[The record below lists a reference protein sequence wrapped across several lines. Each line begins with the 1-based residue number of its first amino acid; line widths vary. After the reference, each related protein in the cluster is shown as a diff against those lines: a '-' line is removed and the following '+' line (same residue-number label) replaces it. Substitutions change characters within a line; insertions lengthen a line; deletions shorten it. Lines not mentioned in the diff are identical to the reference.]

1 MTGSEQLIF
10 PFPEKVDHAVEAFI
24 VAPSNRHAFDWVDRW
39 PDWPFTALVLVGPPG
54 CGKTHLASLWRERS
68 GAAPIDL
75 GTAGIEQAAALTAD
89 GQPIL
94 VEDCDR
100 VLSETQVDRA
110 QAERALLQLY
120 NLAKAAG
127 SRLLLTARQAPSLW
141 PLQLPDL
148 RSRLNSAMVVAIDPA
163 DDELLR
169 SVAAKLFGDK
179 QVGVGDEVVSY
190 LLSRSERTVANVAQA
205 IERLNTI
212 SKTRQRPITV
222 PMARE
227 ALLQSDDED

>member
-1 MTGSEQLIF
+1 VVGSEQLIF

-39 PDWPFTALVLVGPPG
+39 PDWPFTALVLVGPAG

-100 VLSETQVDRA
+100 VLGET

-148 RSRLNSAMVVAIDPA
+148 RSRLNSAMIVAIDPA

-179 QVGVGDEVVSY
+179 QVEVGDEVVSY

-227 ALLQSDDED
+227 VLLQPDDEDLPV